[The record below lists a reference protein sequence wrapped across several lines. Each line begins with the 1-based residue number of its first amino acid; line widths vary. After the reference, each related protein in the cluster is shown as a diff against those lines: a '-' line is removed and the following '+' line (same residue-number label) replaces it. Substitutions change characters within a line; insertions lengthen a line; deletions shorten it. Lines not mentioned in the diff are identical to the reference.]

1 MLTLRTLYFE
11 DLSVG
16 MTEHMKKTVSS
27 SDVVGFAE
35 ITGDRN
41 PIHLSEH
48 FAAKTPFGTRIAH
61 GLYTAG
67 LISAVLGTRLPGPG
81 AIYISQ
87 TLNFRAPVK
96 IGDTVE
102 VTVSVTELIPA
113 KFRARL
119 ACTCSVAG
127 ECVLDGEAWV
137 KVPSK
142 EAVGRPRPRSAQ
154 KQNKITS

>member
-1 MLTLRTLYFE
+1 MLPLRMLYFE

-16 MTEHMKKTVSS
+16 MTETLQKVIDA

-35 ITGDRN
+35 VTGDRN

-61 GLYTAG
+61 GLYTAS

-96 IGDTVE
+96 IGDTVD
-102 VTVSVTELIPA
+102 VSVLVSELMA
-113 KFRARL
+113 EKFRARL
-119 ACTCSVAG
+119 TCACAVAG
-127 ECVLDGEAWV
+127 QVVLDGEAWV

-142 EAVGRPRPRSAQ
+142 EAAGRPPPR
-154 KQNKITS
+154 I